1 MKLTES
7 KLKQLILEQMSEF
20 ELSNLIALLEEL
32 QDRLPENSDILVG
45 LHESGGDYINFTS
58 TSKVKESFQAAIDSL
73 AREIEGTAT
82 DTEWDHMVI
91 ERLIQ
96 TSGYGSIGPFNGNV
110 MAHLYIE
117 RNGNKWFDLAQF
129 DEEGFPARH
138 KDEPVIYF
146 EGDEISTPALVELMT
161 SPAED
166 ILEMLNDLINT
177 SGTETQDSALL

>member
-1 MKLTES
+1 MKLTEA

-20 ELSNLIALLEEL
+20 ELGNFIALLEEL
-32 QDRLPENSDILVG
+32 QVRLPENSDILVG

-73 AREIEGTAT
+73 DRESKGNAT

-91 ERLIQ
+91 EKLIR
-96 TSGYGSIGPFNGNV
+96 TSDYGSIGPFSGNV

-117 RNGNKWFDLAQF
+117 RNGNKWFDLTQF
-129 DEEGFPARH
+129 DEEGFPARY

-146 EGDEISTPALVELMT
+146 EGDEISTTGLVDLMA

-166 ILEMLNDLINT
+166 ILEMLNDFINT
-177 SGTETQDSALL
+177 YGTETQDSALL